1 MCGIWGNIYYSKQQT
16 EDNEKYA
23 QKISHRGPDKATTFK
38 FTRNN
43 TLNFKLVF
51 HRLAIVDIDGGD
63 QPFIYNSDEEKRSIY
78 LIANGEIYNYK
89 EIIQENNFD
98 TKSDCH
104 VILDLYLKYNN
115 IEDTVHALDG
125 EFAFVLIDNY
135 LCPHSKEN
143 KTDVYMVRDR
153 FGIRPLFASVCYLTK
168 EIYFSSEMKGIPDSN
183 VFHIYPRTIY
193 KYSLSEDISKTIQL
207 VKFPYYQIA
216 KAPKKEYMYL
226 KENEELYELISTTF
240 IESVRKRMHVE
251 RGNHLLGCLLSGGL
265 DSSLIAGIASKILR
279 EKGENLYTFSIGMS
293 ENSPDLIYA
302 RKVAEHI
309 KSIHQEVI
317 IEPHVWV
324 EAIPKIIY
332 QIETFDTTTI
342 RASTGQYLLGK
353 WISENTQIKVILN
366 GDGSDELC
374 SGYMYFH
381 NAPSAE
387 DSHYENERLLENIH
401 YYDVLRVD
409 RGISAH
415 GLEARV
421 PFLCHKFV
429 DLYLSISPELRIP
442 KKENN
447 RMEKYLLRKSFESMN
462 IIPDIVLWRKKE
474 AFSDGVSLH
483 EKSWFQIIE
492 DNLPQDFEYISP
504 YEYQNVIPKTK
515 EASYFKKIFD
525 NHYPKRSNI
534 LETQE
539 YWLPKWS
546 GNVVNPSARILD
558 VYNSN

>member
-38 FTRNN
+38 YTRNN

-51 HRLAIVDIDGGD
+51 HRLAIVDIDGGE
-63 QPFIYNSDEEKRSIY
+63 QPFIYDSVEKKKSVFV
-78 LIANGEIYNYK
+78 LANGEIYNYK
-89 EIIQENNFD
+89 EIIKQNNFH

-104 VILDLYLKYNN
+104 VILDLYLKYGN
-115 IEDTVHALDG
+115 IEDTVNALDG

-135 LCPHSKEN
+135 YCEN
-143 KTDVYMVRDR
+143 TLQYKTDVYMVRDR

-193 KYSLSEDISKTIQL
+193 KYCLSEDISKSIQL
-207 VKFPYYQIA
+207 IKYPYYQI
-216 KAPKKEYMYL
+216 PKRQVLYYE
-226 KENEELYELISTTF
+226 ENENLYKVIRDTF
-240 IESVRKRMHVE
+240 IESVEKRMYVE
-251 RGNHLLGCLLSGGL
+251 RGNHQLGCLLSGGL

-279 EKGENLYTFSIGMS
+279 EKGEKLYTFSIGMS
-293 ENSPDLIYA
+293 EKSPDLIYA
-302 RKVAEHI
+302 RQVAEHI
-309 KSIHQEVI
+309 KSVHQEVI
-317 IEPHVWV
+317 IPPQQWV
-324 EAIPKIIY
+324 DALPKIIY

-342 RASTGQYLLGK
+342 RASTGQYLLAK
-353 WISENTQIKVILN
+353 WISENTAIKVILN

-387 DSHYENERLLENIH
+387 ESHYENERLLENIH

-421 PFLCHKFV
+421 PFLSHKFV
-429 DLYLSISPELRIP
+429 DLYLSISPQLRIP
-442 KKENN
+442 NKELQ

-462 IIPDIVLWRKKE
+462 IIPESVLWRKKE

-492 DNLPQDFEYISP
+492 ESLPENFEYESP

-515 EASYFKKIFD
+515 EAAYFKKIFD
-525 NHYPKRSNI
+525 YHYPKRSNI

-546 GNVVNPSARILD
+546 GNVVNPSARVLD
-558 VYNSN
+558 VYNSS